1 METLCAIKLV
11 KPKKRLTTCF
21 EIWGPGHGV
30 IIACVCN
37 KTNNRIVLF
46 KIYMRKNILLSCLVG
61 SDSTPHVLGSI
72 LSRSEPTH
80 LAFSLTNLE
89 GWQKLEEL

>member
-1 METLCAIKLV
+1 MKTVCAIKLV

-30 IIACVCN
+30 IIACVYN

-46 KIYMRKNILLSCLVG
+46 KIYVRKNI
-61 SDSTPHVLGSI
+61 
-72 LSRSEPTH
+72 
-80 LAFSLTNLE
+80 
-89 GWQKLEEL
+89 